1 MQKITITVAILLTA
15 LAIACSRS
23 APGPQ
28 MTATPAVINCAAA
41 EVPGDV
47 AKTPNT
53 IDSTCAKIP
62 TDILGSGD
70 TQSDPDL
77 YSWLAFVAVNWPVD
91 ATTCTANANASILT
105 SPPDP
110 VWLSYLT
117 NDEIF
122 VASGLP
128 TGWCHTP
135 TAAGA
140 RFASAEEA
148 RTARRAGQLAKLPPK
163 VRALAEQHPE
173 VRLFL
178 HHNSKSHDALMST
191 TNLTSVSSQ
200 LKGILDATSQVVTDQ
215 NGRFLRFTVHIG
227 PIEYQYI
234 IQNKLWTKAGQ
245 DATGDLNF
253 TNGAM
258 EFKAAWK
265 VLGANDD
272 STHFFTQ
279 QAIVYNDDDGNP
291 SPGGNPVTVG
301 LVGLHVIQKT
311 PRQSHWLWSTFV
323 QADLAKGFNNPNCPA
338 SQCPPNVQTAPTP
351 FVELN
356 SDGSPRNKPVQVVQQ
371 SPTTAGTLN
380 TTFQGLLKGTPWA
393 YYQLVSTQWQGG
405 FGGTKPAQLGNPLM
419 ETFVSIIEQNHPYSC
434 LGCHNTAQTS
444 PGGKKSDFSFAINAK
459 Q

>member
-1 MQKITITVAILLTA
+1 MQKITTPFAIMLMA
-15 LAIACSRS
+15 LAIGCSRNPQ
-23 APGPQ
+23 APQ
-28 MTATPAVINCAAA
+28 ATASPNSVVNCAAA
-41 EVPGDV
+41 EAPSNFPP
-47 AKTPNT
+47 TPNT
-53 IDSTCAKIP
+53 IDSTCAVIP
-62 TDILGSGD
+62 TDMNGTGD
-70 TQSDPDL
+70 TQGPVDL
-77 YSWLAFVAVNWPVD
+77 YSWLTFVAVNWPVD
-91 ATTCTANANASILT
+91 PTNCTANASASIL
-105 SPPDP
+105 SAPPDP

-135 TAAGA
+135 TTAGA

-148 RTARRAGQLAKLPPK
+148 RTASRTSQLAKLPPK

-191 TNLTSVSSQ
+191 TTLTSAPSQ
-200 LKGILDATSQVVTDQ
+200 LKGILDATNQVVTDQ
-215 NGRFLRFTVHIG
+215 NGRFVRYTVSMG

-245 DATGDLNF
+245 QATGALNF
-253 TNGAM
+253 TNGSM
-258 EFKAAWK
+258 ELKAVWK
-265 VLGANDD
+265 VLSANDV

-279 QAIVYNDDDGNP
+279 QAIVYNDEDGNP
-291 SPGGNPVTVG
+291 SPGTNPVTVG
-301 LVGLHVIQKT
+301 LAGLHIIQKT
-311 PRQSHWLWSTFV
+311 PRQPHWLWSTFV
-323 QADLAKGFNNPNCPA
+323 QTDLNNGFNNPSCPA

-356 SDGSPRNKPVQVVQQ
+356 QDGSPRNKPVQVVQQ
-371 SPTTAGTLN
+371 SPTTAAALN

-393 YYQLVSTQWQGG
+393 YYQLISTQWQGG
-405 FGGTKPAQLGNPLM
+405 SGPPTKPPQLGNPLL
-419 ETFVSIIEQNHPYSC
+419 ETFVSITSPYSC
-434 LGCHNTAQTS
+434 LDCHNFAQDT
-444 PGGKKSDFSFAINAK
+444 PGGSKSDFSFAMNAK

>member
-1 MQKITITVAILLTA
+1 
-15 LAIACSRS
+15 
-23 APGPQ
+23 
-28 MTATPAVINCAAA
+28 MTATPAVINCADA

-70 TQSDPDL
+70 TQSDADL

-91 ATTCTANANASILT
+91 ATTCTANAGASILT

-148 RTARRAGQLAKLPPK
+148 RTAQRAGQLAKLPPK

-178 HHNSKSHDALMST
+178 HHNSKSHDALIST

-200 LKGILDATSQVVTDQ
+200 LKGILDATHQVVTDQ
-215 NGRFLRFTVHIG
+215 NGRFLRFTVHLG

-245 DATGDLNF
+245 EATGDLNF

-272 STHFFTQ
+272 STRFFTQ
-279 QAIVYNDDDGNP
+279 QAIVYNDADGNP
-291 SPGGNPVTVG
+291 SPGVNPVTVG
-301 LVGLHVIQKT
+301 LAGLHIIHKT
-311 PRQSHWLWSTFV
+311 PRQARWLWSTFV
-323 QADLAKGFNNPNCPA
+323 QADLTKGFNNPNCPA

-356 SDGSPRNKPVQVVQQ
+356 PDGSPRNKPVQVVQQ
-371 SPTTAGTLN
+371 SPSTAGTLN
-380 TTFQGLLKGTPWA
+380 PTFQGLLKGTPWA

-405 FGGTKPAQLGNPLM
+405 FGGTKPPQLGNPLL
-419 ETFVSIIEQNHPYSC
+419 ETFVSITNPYSC
-434 LGCHNTAQTS
+434 LDCHNFAHDS
-444 PGGKKSDFSFAINAK
+444 PGGKKSDFSFAIHAK

>member
-1 MQKITITVAILLTA
+1 MQKITTAVTIFSMVLT
-15 LAIACSRS
+15 IACSRNS
-23 APGPQ
+23 NAPLA
-28 MTATPAVINCAAA
+28 TATPAVINCAAA

-47 AKTPNT
+47 SPPPNT

-70 TQSDPDL
+70 TQGDADL

-91 ATTCTANANASILT
+91 PTTCTANASASILT
-105 SPPDP
+105 APPDP

-122 VASGLP
+122 VPSGLP

-140 RFASAEEA
+140 RVASAEEA
-148 RTARRAGQLAKLPPK
+148 RTAQRAGQLAKLPPK
-163 VRALAEQHPE
+163 VRALAEKHPE

-178 HHNSKSHDALMST
+178 HHNSKSHDALTST

-200 LKGILDATSQVVTDQ
+200 LKGILDATNQVVTDQ

-245 DATGDLNF
+245 QATGNLNF

-272 STHFFTQ
+272 STRFFTE

-291 SPGGNPVTVG
+291 SPGPNPVTVG
-301 LVGLHVIQKT
+301 LAGLHIIQKT
-311 PRQSHWLWSTFV
+311 PRQARWLWSTFV
-323 QADLAKGFNNPNCPA
+323 QADLTKGFNNPNCPA
-338 SQCPPNVQTAPTP
+338 AQCPPNVQTAPTP

-356 SDGSPRNKPVQVVQQ
+356 SDGSPRNKPVQIVQQ

-405 FGGTKPAQLGNPLM
+405 FGGTKPPQLGNPLL
-419 ETFVSIIEQNHPYSC
+419 ETFVSITNPYSC
-434 LGCHNTAQTS
+434 LDCHNTAQTS
-444 PGGKKSDFSFAINAK
+444 PGGSKSDFSFAINAK